1 MVPPRSVILARGLL
15 LWKSMRS
22 APRSTMKFVAQFL
35 IIWIG
40 VAFSRVDAAT
50 AQFVVRNTNDDGAG
64 SLRQA
69 IVDANAHPN
78 DQGPD
83 LISFAIPGSGVNTI
97 LLASALPD
105 ITEAVLIDGW
115 TQPGFNGAPL
125 IELTATPGLTADGL
139 RITGG
144 STIIRGLVINGFRYG
159 IYANNGNNTVQGC
172 YIGTN
177 NTATQVA
184 PNDYGIFSDQTS
196 NNLIGGT
203 TPTQRNIISGN
214 RFNGVCF
221 SAPNASNIQTTG
233 NVIQGN
239 YVGTDVSGTQ
249 ALPNCTAG
257 STAGIFLI
265 SNNAKIGGLEP
276 GAGNLVSGNAADGVS
291 VTGSG
296 ILFAGNK
303 VGVAISGKTALGNSG
318 RGLFFASLN
327 GTIGGTTPGAGNL
340 VSGNGGGIRVESAND
355 TIQGNIVGTD
365 ISGKIAP
372 ERWRGD
378 YAWRRRP
385 SLDRRKRSWCCQPD
399 LRQPRPGNRL
409 VRSQCI
415 GSRSPY

>member
-1 MVPPRSVILARGLL
+1 MLG
-15 LWKSMRS
+15 
-22 APRSTMKFVAQFL
+22 
-35 IIWIG
+35 
-40 VAFSRVDAAT
+40 
-50 AQFVVRNTNDDGAG
+50 
-64 SLRQA
+64 
-69 IVDANAHPN
+69 
-78 DQGPD
+78 
-83 LISFAIPGSGVNTI
+83 
-97 LLASALPD
+97 SALPD

-159 IYANNGNNTVQGC
+159 IYANNGSNTIQGC

-184 PNDYGIFSDQTS
+184 PNDYGIFSDTTS

-203 TPTQRNIISGN
+203 TGAARNIISGN
-214 RFNGVCF
+214 RFSGVSF
-221 SAPNASNIQTTG
+221 SEPNPSNIQTTG

-239 YVGTDVSGTQ
+239 YVGTDVSGTL

-257 STAGIFLI
+257 GSSAGIFLI

-276 GAGNLVSGNAADGVS
+276 GAGNLVSGNAGDGVS
-291 VTGSG
+291 STGSG

-303 VGVAISGKTALGNSG
+303 VGVAISGKTAVGNSG

-327 GTIGGTTPGAGNL
+327 GTIGGTSPGAGNL
-340 VSGNGGGIRVESAND
+340 VSGNGGGIRVESEND

-365 ISGKIAP
+365 ITGKIGLP
-372 ERWRGD
+372 NGGGGITLGGG
-378 YAWRRRP
+378 YHHF
-385 SLDRRKRSWCCQPD
+385 
-399 LRQPRPGNRL
+399 
-409 VRSQCI
+409 
-415 GSRSPY
+415 